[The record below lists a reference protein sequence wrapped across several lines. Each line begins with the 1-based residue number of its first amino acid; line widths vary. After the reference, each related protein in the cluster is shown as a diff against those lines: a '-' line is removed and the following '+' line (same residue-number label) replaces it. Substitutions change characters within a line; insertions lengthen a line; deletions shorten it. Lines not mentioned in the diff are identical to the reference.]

1 MRYPDSQGNIC
12 LEKPSTDDGPRQL
25 DCAAGFGS
33 ITHLTG
39 TIGFAMAAHALNDYL
54 ANQV

>member
-1 MRYPDSQGNIC
+1 MRYPDNQ
-12 LEKPSTDDGPRQL
+12 EHPRKPTTDDGSRQL

-39 TIGFAMAAHALNDYL
+39 SMGFAMAGYALMIIYVDP
-54 ANQV
+54 